1 MDTILKAL
9 KKAENEAEEIEK
21 SAKDNAAN
29 IIKKAEAESRK
40 LEAEANSMAKAAGE
54 SLVKVRMDA
63 AKLDADNIREGG
75 KKKATELEKIAL
87 GNFDA
92 CVNEVVGSAIRMI
105 KEAGKES

>member
-1 MDTILKAL
+1 MDTILKTL
-9 KKAENEAEEIEK
+9 KKAEDVSDEMEK
-21 SAKDNAAN
+21 GAKDKAAN

-40 LEAEANSMAKAAGE
+40 LEAETDSKAKAAGE

-75 KKKATELEKIAL
+75 KKKAAELEKIAK

-92 CVNEVVGSAIRMI
+92 CVNEVVGSAIQMI
-105 KEAGKES
+105 KEAGKEN